1 MREYTK
7 ITPTR
12 NSFWNHNIF
21 SYLNAG
27 SRSPLS
33 YLFIP
38 LVKLFATLFSIIHS
52 TYFQQETQLL
62 NSLKQLGPSKLRQKS
77 PQQLQLLVQQSSG
90 ISIYVSDVQKWCWC
104 LKMRSC
110 NGREGY
116 CHKKSSRLLTLFP
129 SRDSEADASWCD
141 CLCDGPFSCQG
152 WPVAMTAKAVRI
164 RGVNNF
170 ELFWRI
176 VYNLFTN

>member
-110 NGREGY
+110 NGREGC
-116 CHKKSSRLLTLFP
+116 CHKRIYPSPHTVPIAWFWGWRFLVWLLVWWAIQLSGLTSGNDCKGRKNSR
-129 SRDSEADASWCD
+129 SEQLWVILED
-141 CLCDGPFSCQG
+141 C
-152 WPVAMTAKAVRI
+152 V
-164 RGVNNF
+164 
-170 ELFWRI
+170 
-176 VYNLFTN
+176 